1 MKLLVKGGFFLSLLL
16 MVISFYQISLADD
29 QVQAGLEE
37 WEDVVGYVEVIE
49 GEEIVDEVEVVAEVD
64 RGPPPLYSKRPKQ
77 GELIGKVE
85 IPKLKESFPLI
96 EGTGNKELAKGVG
109 HYIGSV
115 LPGES
120 DNAVIAGHRDTV
132 FRRLGEV
139 EVGDVINVQ
148 TVAGTFSYHV
158 IEQRIVDKEDRTVIV
173 PHSEAIL
180 TVVTCYPFDYVG
192 AAPNRY
198 ILTAKLK

>member
-1 MKLLVKGGFFLSLLL
+1 MKVVKGGFLLSLLL
-16 MVISFYQISLADD
+16 LVVSFYQISLADNEIH
-29 QVQAGLEE
+29 AGLEE
-37 WEDVVGYVEVIE
+37 WEGIVGSIEVKE
-49 GEEIVDEVEVVAEVD
+49 GKEIADEVEVVNEVD
-64 RGPPPLYSKRPKQ
+64 IESSPPLYSKRPKQ

-85 IPKLKESFPLI
+85 IPKLNESFPLM
-96 EGTGNKELAKGVG
+96 EGTGNKELAKGIG

-139 EVGDVINVQ
+139 EIGDVINVE
-148 TVAGTFSYHV
+148 TVAGTFSYQV
-158 IEQRIVDKEDRTVIV
+158 VEQKIVDKEDRTVIV
-173 PHSEAIL
+173 PHPEAVL

-192 AAPNRY
+192 PAPKRY